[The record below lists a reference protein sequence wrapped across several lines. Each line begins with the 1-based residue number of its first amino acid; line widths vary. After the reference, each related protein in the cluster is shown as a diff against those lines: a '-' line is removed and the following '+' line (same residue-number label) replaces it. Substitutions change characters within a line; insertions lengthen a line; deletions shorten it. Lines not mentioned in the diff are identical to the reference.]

1 MNKMLRAL
9 LGALLVLPALAAGT
23 AAYAA
28 QAAAR
33 NYAVVSVM
41 GDKMDVVVRQPV
53 VGSLLDRNSHSP
65 YPVKGGV
72 FDQGALL
79 ATGDAINRADAQA
92 RVTLLAVTAQAF
104 FDDQERFFA
113 GQEARLPE
121 ALVATLKQQGATHLV
136 LITKHRGEA
145 SMKLDRESLGNGK
158 IEGLGFYMDPSA
170 VIDRASTTGENGR
183 GLFSPFVYIKLT
195 LIDLADNRIMRNSV
209 ITGTRPATTTDL
221 QKTAALW
228 DAMTPETKVKTLQE
242 IIDAEIALA
251 MPRLLAGN

>member
-1 MNKMLRAL
+1 MNKILRAL
-9 LGALLVLPALAAGT
+9 LGALFVLAA
-23 AAYAA
+23 ASSVA
-28 QAAAR
+28 QAGSR

-41 GDKMDVVVRQPV
+41 GDRIDVVVRQPV
-53 VGSLLDRNSHSP
+53 VGSLPDRNSHTP

-79 ATGDAINRADAQA
+79 ATGDAINRVDAQA
-92 RVTLLAVTAQAF
+92 RVTLLAVSAPAY
-104 FDDQERFFA
+104 FDDQQRFFV

-121 ALVATLKQQGATHLV
+121 ALSGMLKQQGATHL
-136 LITKHRGEA
+136 LFITKHRGEA

-170 VIDRASTTGENGR
+170 VIERMGTTGENGK

-195 LIDLADNRIMRNSV
+195 LIDLSDNRIVREGV

-228 DAMTPETKVKTLQE
+228 DAMSPEAKVKTLQE
-242 IIDAEIALA
+242 IIDGEIALA
-251 MPRLLAGN
+251 MPRLLADK